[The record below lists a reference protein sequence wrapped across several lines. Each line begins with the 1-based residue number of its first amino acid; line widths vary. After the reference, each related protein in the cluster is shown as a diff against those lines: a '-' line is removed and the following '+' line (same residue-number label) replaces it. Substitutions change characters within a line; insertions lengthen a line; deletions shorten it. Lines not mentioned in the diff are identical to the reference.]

1 MIKARTPREKRAV
14 AILAE
19 KDAINKVDDDIFAVK
34 SQTGGG
40 RYRIE
45 WTGKGW
51 KCNCPDYIKRGG
63 QCKHIL
69 ATRYYLE
76 IQQESTDGIQ
86 TERIHLTYKQAWSAY
101 NAAQTQEIELF
112 DQLLK
117 ELVSTVSEP
126 EQTMG
131 RPRLPLSDQV
141 FCAVMKTYS
150 QLSSRRAHCLFRR
163 AEEREQVSHA
173 PHFNAVSK
181 TLLKEEITPLLCNLI
196 RQSALPLAGIETNV
210 AVDSTGFRC
219 STFGAYCKE
228 KHGTKR
234 QHNWLKAHI
243 CSGVKTNIV
252 TDVVV
257 TDGTAGDSPQFDGL
271 VRRTSEG
278 FTIAEVTADPA
289 YSSRANYDTVGDVG
303 GQAYIPFK
311 SNATGRAGGS
321 VLWKKAYHFFQLH
334 REEFDEYYHKRSN
347 VESTIGAIKQK
358 FGETLKSKNRVA
370 QENELLCKILAY
382 NITVLIHEMFE
393 SGITPDFLT
402 LKSDG

>member
-1 MIKARTPREKRAV
+1 MIKARTLREKRAV

-34 SQTGGG
+34 SQAGGG

-45 WTGKGW
+45 WTGKGR

-76 IQQESTDGIQ
+76 IQQETTDGIK
-86 TERIHLTYKQAWSAY
+86 TKRVSLTYKQAGSAY

-112 DQLLK
+112 DQLLM
-117 ELVSTVSEP
+117 ELVLTVSEP
-126 EQTMG
+126 EQTIG
-131 RPRLPLSDQV
+131 RPRISLHDQI
-141 FCAVMKTYS
+141 FCAVMKIYS
-150 QLSSRRAHCLFRR
+150 QLSSRCAHSLFRR
-163 AEEREQVSHA
+163 AEEREQVAHA
-173 PHFNAVSK
+173 PHFNVVSK
-181 TLLKEEITPLLCNLI
+181 TLLKEEITLILCNLI
-196 RQSALPLAGIETNV
+196 RQSAIPLASIENDV

-243 CSGVKTNIV
+243 CSGIKTNIV

-257 TDGTAGDSPQFDGL
+257 TDGTAGDSSQFDGL

-278 FTIAEVTADPA
+278 FTIAEVSADSA
-289 YSSRANYDTVGDVG
+289 YSSRANHDTVGDIG
-303 GQAYIPFK
+303 GRAYIPFK
-311 SNATGRAGGS
+311 SNATSRAGGS
-321 VLWKKAYHFFQLH
+321 VLWKRAYHLFQLH
-334 REEFDEYYHKRSN
+334 RVEFD
-347 VESTIGAIKQK
+347 A
-358 FGETLKSKNRVA
+358 
-370 QENELLCKILAY
+370 
-382 NITVLIHEMFE
+382 
-393 SGITPDFLT
+393 
-402 LKSDG
+402 

>member
-1 MIKARTPREKRAV
+1 MIEAKTPREKRAL

-19 KDAINKVDDDIFAVK
+19 KDAINKVDDDLFAVK
-34 SQTGGG
+34 SQTDGG

-51 KCNCPDYIKRGG
+51 NCNCPDYIKRGG

-76 IQQESTDGIQ
+76 IQQETTDGIK
-86 TERIHLTYKQAWSAY
+86 TERVHLTYKQAWSAY

-112 DQLLK
+112 YKLLM

-131 RPRLPLSDQV
+131 RPRLPLSDQI

-150 QLSSRRAHCLFRR
+150 QLSSRRAQCLFRR
-163 AEEREQVSHA
+163 AEEREQASHA

-181 TLLKEEITPLLCNLI
+181 TLLKEEMTPILCNLI
-196 RQSALPLAGIETNV
+196 RQSALPLASIETDV

-228 KHGTKR
+228 KHNTKR

-257 TDGTAGDSPQFDGL
+257 TDETAGDSPQFDGL

-289 YSSRANYDTVGDVG
+289 YSSRANYDTVGDIG
-303 GQAYIPFK
+303 GQAFLIK
-311 SNATGRAGGS
+311 SHS
-321 VLWKKAYHFFQLH
+321 
-334 REEFDEYYHKRSN
+334 KRK
-347 VESTIGAIKQK
+347 T
-358 FGETLKSKNRVA
+358 
-370 QENELLCKILAY
+370 
-382 NITVLIHEMFE
+382 
-393 SGITPDFLT
+393 
-402 LKSDG
+402 

>member
-1 MIKARTPREKRAV
+1 MIEAKTPREKRAV

-19 KDAINKVDDDIFAVK
+19 KDTINKVDDNLFTVK
-34 SQTGGG
+34 SQTGVGQ
-40 RYRIE
+40 YRIE
-45 WTGKGW
+45 HTDNGW
-51 KCNCPDYIKRGG
+51 KCNCPDYITRGG

-76 IQQESTDGIQ
+76 IQQETTDGIK
-86 TERIHLTYKQAWSAY
+86 TERVHLTYKQAWSAY

-117 ELVSTVSEP
+117 ELVSIVSEP
-126 EQTMG
+126 EQMMG
-131 RPRLPLSDQV
+131 RPRLPLSDQI

-163 AEEREQVSHA
+163 AEEREQVTHA

-181 TLLKEEITPLLCNLI
+181 TLLKEEITPILCDLI
-196 RQSALPLAGIETNV
+196 RQSAIPLVGIETEV

-243 CSGVKTNIV
+243 CSGIKTNIV

-289 YSSRANYDTVGDVG
+289 YSSRANHDTVGDIG

-321 VLWKKAYHFFQLH
+321 VLWKRAYHFFQLH
-334 REEFDEYYHKRSN
+334 RDEFDAYYHKRSN

-358 FGETLKSKNRVA
+358 FGETLKSKKRVA

-402 LKSDG
+402 LKSDA